1 MTWANRF
8 KMFFGLILV
17 VAIVAA
23 LTIVFSQ
30 RKGETMSMTAA
41 VESIE
46 YPVGT
51 DYPGSVISQSVK
63 VGDEVAVG
71 DPIATIQSNTLLEQL
86 ANGATI
92 ASTGTYD
99 VFDDGT
105 LTIKSTING
114 IVDEMLVQQG
124 GYAAAGSTIARLSAT
139 DTLHVTAEYSLDPK
153 DFARVEE
160 GALVTLELPNSD
172 RISGT
177 VESFEVE
184 TIDGQARAVVRVVSD
199 ELSFGGHGGLI
210 APGTPVTAEMKLR
223 NDDVLAR
230 MVGSVRD
237 FASDLKDAIL
247 R

>member
-8 KMFFGLILV
+8 KMFFGLITV
-17 VAIVAA
+17 VVIVAA

-30 RKGETMSMTAA
+30 RKGETASATASIEA
-41 VESIE
+41 IE

-51 DYPGSVISQSVK
+51 DYPGSVISQPVK
-63 VGDEVAVG
+63 AGDEVVVG

-86 ANGATI
+86 ADGATV

-99 VFDDGT
+99 VFPDGT
-105 LTIKSTING
+105 LTIKSTVNG
-114 IVDEMLVQQG
+114 IVDEVLVQQG
-124 GYAAAGSTIARLSAT
+124 GYAAAGSTIAQLSAT
-139 DTLHVTAEYSLDPK
+139 DPLYVTAEYVLDPK

-160 GALVTLELPNSD
+160 GAVVAIELPNSEK
-172 RISGT
+172 IAGT
-177 VESFEVE
+177 VDSFEVD
-184 TIDGQARAVVRVVSD
+184 TVDGQARAIVKIMSTD
-199 ELSFGGHGGLI
+199 LTYGSHGGLV
-210 APGTPVTAEMKLR
+210 APGTPISAEMKLR

-230 MVGSVRD
+230 LVGSVRD

>member
-8 KMFFGLILV
+8 KMFFGLLMV

-30 RKGETMSMTAA
+30 RKGETTSATASIQA
-41 VESIE
+41 VE

-51 DYPGSVISQSVK
+51 DYPGSVIAQSVEA
-63 VGDEVAVG
+63 GDEVAIG

-86 ANGATI
+86 GNGATI

-99 VFDDGT
+99 VFPDGT
-105 LTIKSTING
+105 LTIKSTVNG
-114 IVDEMLVQQG
+114 IVDEVLVQQG
-124 GYAAAGSTIARLSAT
+124 GYAAGGSTVARLSAT
-139 DTLHVTAEYSLDPK
+139 DPLHVTAEYVLDPK

-160 GALVTLELPNSD
+160 GAFVTLELPNTET
-172 RISGT
+172 IAGT
-177 VESFEVE
+177 VDSFEVE
-184 TIDGQARAVVRVVSD
+184 TVDGQARAIVTISST
-199 ELSFGGHGGLI
+199 ELTYGGHGGLV
-210 APGTPVTAEMKLR
+210 APGTPISAEMKLR

-230 MVGSVRD
+230 LVGSVRD